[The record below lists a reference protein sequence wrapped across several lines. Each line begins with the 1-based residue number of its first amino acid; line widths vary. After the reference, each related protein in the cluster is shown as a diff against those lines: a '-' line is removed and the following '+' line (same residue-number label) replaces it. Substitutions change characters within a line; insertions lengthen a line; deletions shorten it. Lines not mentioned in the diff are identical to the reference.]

1 MGLVSLFFSST
12 ATEPALGK
20 FMSVICICS
29 VSMNPI
35 VKAPIQD
42 ATAMLTATVT
52 AMRMIEATT
61 GLRALLLRM
70 KFFMYFSLL
79 FCYWIMVDIKIIL
92 NLITCDTILR
102 KNEIPKT
109 NSSLTSLSYEGA
121 MVFSE
126 HQSSKIQDTLMLFIE
141 GEYKSLR
148 AQ

>member
-1 MGLVSLFFSST
+1 
-12 ATEPALGK
+12 
-20 FMSVICICS
+20 
-29 VSMNPI
+29 
-35 VKAPIQD
+35 
-42 ATAMLTATVT
+42 MLTATVT

-61 GLRALLLRM
+61 GLRALLLRL
-70 KFFMYFSLL
+70 KFFIYFSLL

-102 KNEIPKT
+102 KNEMPKT
-109 NSSLTSLSYEGA
+109 NSSLISLSYEGA

-126 HQSSKIQDTLMLFIE
+126 HQSSKFQDTLMLFIE